1 MGELK
6 TRKQKIDYFKR
17 LIETAKGLHKENPN
31 DDYDLLIPHYKKQ
44 IRKLE
49 NGK

>member
-6 TRKQKIDYFKR
+6 TRKQKRDYFKR
-17 LIETAKGLHKENPN
+17 LIKTAKGLHKENPN

-44 IRKLE
+44 IKKLK